1 MPPSAIRDSCE
12 SPPEFLPKRRLL
24 KISSHH
30 FFGSALDKHLP
41 ETVHL
46 TPVVRVTSSQSH
58 HQAWC
63 CAKTMG
69 PAKREDAS
77 RSRAAELPAL
87 LFRHNAGFPP
97 CIFTGCRTGPEP
109 ASAGRAA

>member
-46 TPVVRVTSSQSH
+46 TPVVRVASSQNH
-58 HQAWC
+58 LQVRF
-63 CAKTMG
+63 CAKTTG
-69 PAKREDAS
+69 PTEREQAS
-77 RSRAAELPAL
+77 RGRTAGPRASCSPHDVA
-87 LFRHNAGFPP
+87 PP
-97 CIFTGCRTGPEP
+97 VRIP
-109 ASAGRAA
+109 